1 MSFTKDMRQ
10 SANSIWL
17 KEQNHPFVVELGT
30 GELKL
35 EIFQHYMKQ
44 DYQFLIEF
52 SKVIALAVAKC
63 DRLSDMEWFAK
74 LLNDTLNVEMSLHVS
89 FCKDFGITLS
99 DLIETEMSPTVRA
112 YTSHMLEIAYSKSAV
127 HIATAILPCSWGYSE
142 LGKKLYLEGVPSKAP
157 LYCRWIEM
165 YNSEEFAELAQW
177 IRNFIDRETLNM
189 NKDSLNALRGIF
201 IKSSHYEYSFWDAA
215 YRMEG

>member
-17 KEQNHPFVVELGT
+17 KEQNHPFVLELGT

-63 DRLSDMEWFAK
+63 DRLGDMEWFAK

-99 DLIETEMSPTVRA
+99 DLIETKMSPSVRA
-112 YTSHMLEIAYSKSAV
+112 YSNHMLEIAYSSSTV
-127 HIATAILPCSWGYSE
+127 HIATVILPCSWGYSE
-142 LGKKLYLEGVPSKAP
+142 IGQKLYREGMPKTAP

-165 YNSEEFAELAQW
+165 YNSKEFAELATLL
-177 IRNFIDRETLNM
+177 RNFIDRETLKM
-189 NKDSLNALRGIF
+189 NKKELSELQDIF
-201 IKSSHYEYSFWDAA
+201 IKSSHHEYSFWDAA
-215 YRMEG
+215 YRMEQ